1 MPLAAAKPN
10 RSTGRPKRAEPL
22 LKDVAYAQ
30 IKRLILD
37 GELPP
42 GSFLSEQ
49 ALADRV
55 QVSKTPIRT
64 ALVQLQNEGLVS
76 ISPRQGIVVVPTS
89 ARDIAEMFD
98 IRAAQETFLA
108 RRLAGRL
115 TPAQTERLKQNL
127 ARQKELAE
135 QNDPVAATQ
144 NDFAFHLL
152 LYEFL
157 DNRML
162 LQFMRHLFDKLYRDA
177 VQVSRNAPGQLLK
190 LYREHDQIARALIK
204 GEGELAAKRVLEHL
218 EFGRRFLATHGR

>member
-1 MPLAAAKPN
+1 MPVA
-10 RSTGRPKRAEPL
+10 TPKRTRPTGNGKRGEPL

-55 QVSKTPIRT
+55 QVSKTPIRV
-64 ALVQLQNEGLVS
+64 ALVQLQNDGLVS

-98 IRAAQETFLA
+98 IRAAQETFLV

-115 TPAQTERLKQNL
+115 TPSQIDQLKENL
-127 ARQKELAE
+127 KRHKDLAE
-135 QNDPVAATQ
+135 QDDPVAATQ

-157 DNRML
+157 GNRML
-162 LQFMRHLFDKLYRDA
+162 LQFMKHVFDKLYRDA
-177 VQVSRNAPGQLLK
+177 VQVTRNADGQLEK
-190 LYREHDQIARALIK
+190 LHRDHDQIARALIK
-204 GEGELAAKRVLEHL
+204 GDGELAAKRVLDHL
-218 EFGRRFLATHGR
+218 EFGRRFLATHGH